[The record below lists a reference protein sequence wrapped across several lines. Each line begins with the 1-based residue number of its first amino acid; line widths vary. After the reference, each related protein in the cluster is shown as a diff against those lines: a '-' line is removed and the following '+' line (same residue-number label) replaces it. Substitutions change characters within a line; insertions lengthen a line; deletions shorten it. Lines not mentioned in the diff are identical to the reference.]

1 MAPCQRMSNVNKSG
15 RQVKS
20 CIKIGPQP
28 LTLKAQEG
36 RKRPQRANKGKP
48 QGPIGWSAR
57 LGESQRKPISNDRN
71 AKPEHSY
78 PSSNS
83 DIPGTRRDPTAPLQ
97 AKDRKRIR
105 SREPEDPLLLPANEV
120 IGPKKY
126 FRQAGQQGISVC
138 KGRSRHLL
146 FTASNR
152 NLARSPAPP
161 HLVIKRQGPKK
172 VLFYGNPLYQ
182 TILESK
188 GSLMKEARG
197 GITDE
202 SSTLIESSLAMA
214 PTVPE
219 NSLFRDDLSDTTCE
233 KVQRG
238 NEARV
243 IRDIELMVVPSAA
256 ILDTYG
262 ATLPECLVERF
273 RRSAFTDDQL
283 EKLKPFIGGRVA
295 LDIADRQNAYSMTL
309 AVRGV
314 ELFKLVKCEKDIE
327 RDILAFSIS
336 HDHTPVMI

>member
-1 MAPCQRMSNVNKSG
+1 MTHATAAVESSAVEATTGQEIPSRVCENDINPIDYWIQRG
-15 RQVKS
+15 Y
-20 CIKIGPQP
+20 
-28 LTLKAQEG
+28 
-36 RKRPQRANKGKP
+36 
-48 QGPIGWSAR
+48 WS
-57 LGESQRKPISNDRN
+57 
-71 AKPEHSY
+71 
-78 PSSNS
+78 
-83 DIPGTRRDPTAPLQ
+83 
-97 AKDRKRIR
+97 
-105 SREPEDPLLLPANEV
+105 
-120 IGPKKY
+120 KKY
-126 FRQAGQQGISVC
+126 FRQEGQQGISVC

-161 HLVIKRQGPKK
+161 HLVIKRQGTKK
-172 VLFYGNPLYQ
+172 VLLYGNPLYQ

-243 IRDIELMVVPSAA
+243 IRDIGLLIVPSAA
-256 ILDTYG
+256 ILGIPFSGPRPQLDSYVG
-262 ATLPECLVERF
+262 F

-309 AVRGV
+309 AQSGY
-314 ELFKLVKCEKDIE
+314 
-327 RDILAFSIS
+327 S
-336 HDHTPVMI
+336 HYAVLEDDKTTLYRHPIRKFDFTE

>member
-1 MAPCQRMSNVNKSG
+1 MTHATAAVESSAVEATTGQEIPSRVCDNDINPIDYWIQRG
-15 RQVKS
+15 Y
-20 CIKIGPQP
+20 
-28 LTLKAQEG
+28 
-36 RKRPQRANKGKP
+36 
-48 QGPIGWSAR
+48 W
-57 LGESQRKPISNDRN
+57 
-71 AKPEHSY
+71 
-78 PSSNS
+78 
-83 DIPGTRRDPTAPLQ
+83 
-97 AKDRKRIR
+97 
-105 SREPEDPLLLPANEV
+105 
-120 IGPKKY
+120 PKKY
-126 FRQAGQQGISVC
+126 FRQEGQQGISVC

-161 HLVIKRQGPKK
+161 HLVIKRQGTKK
-172 VLFYGNPLYQ
+172 VLLYGNPLYQ

-243 IRDIELMVVPSAA
+243 IRDIGLLIVPSAA
-256 ILDTYG
+256 ILDT
-262 ATLPECLVERF
+262 
-273 RRSAFTDDQL
+273 RSAFTDDQL
-283 EKLKPFIGGRVA
+283 EKLKPFIDGRVA

-309 AVRGV
+309 AQSGY
-314 ELFKLVKCEKDIE
+314 
-327 RDILAFSIS
+327 S
-336 HDHTPVMI
+336 HYAVLEDDKTTLYRHPIRKFDFTE

>member
-1 MAPCQRMSNVNKSG
+1 MHKDRTTASDAESSRRKSKTDTIARTRRSAPPS
-15 RQVKS
+15 RQVS
-20 CIKIGPQP
+20 
-28 LTLKAQEG
+28 
-36 RKRPQRANKGKP
+36 
-48 QGPIGWSAR
+48 
-57 LGESQRKPISNDRN
+57 
-71 AKPEHSY
+71 
-78 PSSNS
+78 
-83 DIPGTRRDPTAPLQ
+83 
-97 AKDRKRIR
+97 
-105 SREPEDPLLLPANEV
+105 
-120 IGPKKY
+120 PKKGLRMTHATAAVESSAVEATTGQEIPSRVCENDINPIDYWIQRGYWPKNY
-126 FRQAGQQGISVC
+126 FRQEGQQGISVC

-161 HLVIKRQGPKK
+161 HLVIKRQGTKK
-172 VLFYGNPLYQ
+172 VLLYGNPLYQ

-243 IRDIELMVVPSAA
+243 IRDIGLLIVPSAA

-262 ATLPECLVERF
+262 ATLPECLVESVNQGWNNRH
-273 RRSAFTDDQL
+273 
-283 EKLKPFIGGRVA
+283 PF
-295 LDIADRQNAYSMTL
+295 LWPPST
-309 AVRGV
+309 
-314 ELFKLVKCEKDIE
+314 
-327 RDILAFSIS
+327 
-336 HDHTPVMI
+336 T